1 VQPPSKIDWSLLW
14 SAVKDHT
21 TFFFILLV
29 MGLVFGLVGGV
40 ILYNGFGELGAM
52 FIGGLFALIGLA
64 MFIAAFVTTYSSI
77 SYYYDLALLRKH
89 GMNVDAVLTK
99 KEAQCQFHQ
108 EYDHNN
114 NPLGEGY
121 HLCDLLVEFDFQF
134 DGRNYAGAYYLGKA
148 ELFDKL
154 REGDPL
160 PLRVLR
166 LDPTVHKVRE
176 RRLAN
181 MLKDRATE
189 GSSAIPEGAEISQLV

>member
-1 VQPPSKIDWSLLW
+1 MQQTSKIDWLLLW
-14 SAVKDHT
+14 SVVKDHT
-21 TFFFILLV
+21 TFFLILFV

-89 GMNVDAVLTK
+89 GMNVDAVLTR

-121 HLCDLLVEFDFQF
+121 HLCDLLVEFDFQYN
-134 DGRNYAGAYYLGKA
+134 GRNYSGAYYLGKA
-148 ELFDKL
+148 DLFDKL

-181 MLKDRATE
+181 MVKD
-189 GSSAIPEGAEISQLV
+189 